1 MENNMDNDGR
11 IQNLQNLLSVLLLAV
26 QFAQKYL
33 ARRREILQAFC
44 DVNTLQLW
52 QRKPYMERRFWVRP
66 GRSSAWWDN
75 FVDQV
80 VVAEEWRENFR
91 MSRSALIHLSERLC
105 LQLEGTTT
113 RMRWPVDLLTKVACT
128 LYYLCDE
135 GRLRKTA
142 NAFGLS
148 RSTVSV
154 IIHQVCKA
162 ICTTLGHE
170 YIATPK
176 TEPEVQQLVANFYSS
191 NGMPQCL
198 GAIDC
203 THIEVK
209 RPSTDSTGF
218 VNRKGK
224 HSLNVQALCDYNYC
238 FMDVLVKWPGSV
250 HDARIFTN
258 SVLCSEL
265 RDGTIPPCPKELVEG
280 EDAVP
285 AFILGDPAYPLL
297 PFLMKEYPNGGATPQ
312 EQYYGLTL
320 CKARMVI
327 ECAFGCLKARFAAL
341 RRPMDINL
349 DDLYFVIYACFVLHN
364 YCELQKEPLPEGSVT
379 AARQYDQ
386 EFQPPAAADKTH
398 EAEGRRVRR
407 VVTMFLDP

>member
-1 MENNMDNDGR
+1 MENNMDNEAR
-11 IQNLQNLLSVLLLAV
+11 ILNLQNLLSVLQLAV

-33 ARRREILQAFC
+33 ARRHKILQAFC
-44 DVNTLQLW
+44 DVNTLQLR
-52 QRKPYMERRFWVRP
+52 QRKPYMERRFWVRL

-80 VVAEEWRENFR
+80 VVAEEWYENFR

-113 RMRWPVDLLTKVACT
+113 RMRRPVDLLTRVACT

-135 GRLRKTA
+135 GRLCKTA

-148 RSTVSV
+148 QSTVSV
-154 IIHQVCKA
+154 IIHQVCKT

-170 YIATPK
+170 YITTPK
-176 TEPEVQQLVANFYSS
+176 TEPEVQRLVDNFYSS
-191 NGMPQCL
+191 
-198 GAIDC
+198 
-203 THIEVK
+203 H
-209 RPSTDSTGF
+209 GF

-250 HDARIFTN
+250 HDARIFAN

-349 DDLYFVIYACFVLHN
+349 DDLYYVIYACFVLHN
-364 YCELQKEPLPEGSVT
+364 YCELQKEPLPESSVT
-379 AARQYDQ
+379 AATQYDQ
-386 EFQPPAAADKTH
+386 EFQPPAAVDKTH

>member
-1 MENNMDNDGR
+1 MENNIDNEAR
-11 IQNLQNLLSVLLLAV
+11 ILNLQNLLSVLLLAV

-44 DVNTLQLW
+44 DVNTLQLR

-80 VVAEEWRENFR
+80 VVAEEWYENFR
-91 MSRSALIHLSERLC
+91 MSRSALIHLSERLR
-105 LQLEGTTT
+105 LQLEGTTM
-113 RMRWPVDLLTKVACT
+113 RMRRPVDLLTRVACT

-135 GRLRKTA
+135 GRLHKTA

-154 IIHQVCKA
+154 IIRQVCKA

-176 TEPEVQQLVANFYSS
+176 TEPEVQWLVDNFYNSH
-191 NGMPQCL
+191 GMPQCL

-209 RPSTDSTGF
+209 RPSTDSTG
-218 VNRKGK
+218 
-224 HSLNVQALCDYNYC
+224 
-238 FMDVLVKWPGSV
+238 
-250 HDARIFTN
+250 
-258 SVLCSEL
+258 EL
-265 RDGTIPPCPKELVEG
+265 RDGTISPCPKELVEG

-312 EQYYGLTL
+312 EQYYGLML

-327 ECAFGCLKARFAAL
+327 ECAFGRLKAQFAAL

-349 DDLYFVIYACFVLHN
+349 DDLYYVIYACFVLHN
-364 YCELQKEPLPEGSVT
+364 YCELQKEPLPESSVT

>member
-1 MENNMDNDGR
+1 MENNMDNEAR
-11 IQNLQNLLSVLLLAV
+11 ILNLQNLLSVLLLAV

-33 ARRREILQAFC
+33 ARRCEILQAFC

-80 VVAEEWRENFR
+80 VVAEEWYENFR
-91 MSRSALIHLSERLC
+91 MSRSALIHLSERLP

-113 RMRWPVDLLTKVACT
+113 RMRWPIDLLTRVACT

-154 IIHQVCKA
+154 IIRQVCKA

-176 TEPEVQQLVANFYSS
+176 TEPEVQRLVDNFYSS
-191 NGMPQCL
+191 
-198 GAIDC
+198 
-203 THIEVK
+203 H
-209 RPSTDSTGF
+209 GF

-250 HDARIFTN
+250 HDARIFVN

-297 PFLMKEYPNGGATPQ
+297 PFLMKEYPNGRATPQ

-327 ECAFGCLKARFAAL
+327 ECAFGRLKARFAAL

-349 DDLYFVIYACFVLHN
+349 DDLYYVIYACFVLHN
-364 YCELQKEPLPEGSVT
+364 YCELQKEPLPESSVT
-379 AARQYDQ
+379 AATQYGQ
-386 EFQPPAAADKTH
+386 EFQPPAAADKPH
-398 EAEGRRVRR
+398 EAEGRCVRR